1 MAIYEL
7 ISTLKTIIQSLQEK
21 KKEDSEKGD
30 KYEAELCKR
39 WDKKLFWRIPIQRM
53 NNIKVIW
60 ELLKTSIYWKKGNAF
75 KTEQKE
81 VVLHVLLVASEA
93 EARKPVTLISEEG
106 YYLRPEPALRQ
117 LLSLLS
123 VGTSSL
129 LSSLS
134 SVLIWNYSS
143 PGWTARHGK
152 DRLTLHEMQAECYKR
167 HLRDSKKKRSK
178 LSFHPTI
185 TNSSL

>member
-1 MAIYEL
+1 
-7 ISTLKTIIQSLQEK
+7 
-21 KKEDSEKGD
+21 
-30 KYEAELCKR
+30 
-39 WDKKLFWRIPIQRM
+39 M

-81 VVLHVLLVASEA
+81 VVLRVLLVASEA

-106 YYLRPEPALRQ
+106 YYLRPEPALWQ

-123 VGTSSL
+123 VRTSSL

-134 SVLIWNYSS
+134 SVLIWSS
-143 PGWTARHGK
+143 ITWLNGSAR
-152 DRLTLHEMQAECYKR
+152 
-167 HLRDSKKKRSK
+167 
-178 LSFHPTI
+178 
-185 TNSSL
+185 